1 MIHYYALVNSSFEIF
16 KYLVSINKFEI
27 ISKKSYYTFELIKV
41 GNIDAVKYLISH
53 RLDISIKDRNV
64 LYIYILI
71 MFF

>member
-53 RLDISIKDRNV
+53 GLDISIKDRNV